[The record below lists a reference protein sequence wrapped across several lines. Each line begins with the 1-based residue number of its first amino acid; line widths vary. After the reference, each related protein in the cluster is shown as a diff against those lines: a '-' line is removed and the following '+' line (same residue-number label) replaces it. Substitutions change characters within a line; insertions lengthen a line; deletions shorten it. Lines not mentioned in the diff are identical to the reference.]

1 MRLLRPQPLLVIS
14 PGLYVPDPPHRYR
27 LTPGYYGTI
36 TNRTEF
42 RHPVAINQAG
52 LRGPA
57 HSAAGPRGRRVL
69 AIGDS
74 FTFGMGVRD
83 EETFIARLPDELRSL
98 GLEAEGLNGGLPGT
112 GIPDV
117 VGWFE
122 RHGVTLEPDL
132 VVVAVFLGND
142 LADAASDREEVVLD
156 EGLIA
161 PKGSATGLRA
171 WLHRH
176 SHLFLLAKNV
186 LSRPGTLP
194 LRRRLGFPDPWILR
208 NMSSEFAIYARTP
221 SATLERAAEASE
233 QAFERLRQLRR
244 ARGFRLAAL
253 LVPGEV
259 QVDPE
264 RWQAALEMLWL
275 EPGALDPQRPTR
287 VFSEMLERVGIP
299 WLDLTAPI
307 AAALAGGETIYYQ
320 RDRHWT
326 ARGHALAARHLA
338 RFLWERGLL
347 LGPGQTDQPV
357 AAGLR
362 VGRLDGRQR
371 DADR

>member
-1 MRLLRPQPLLVIS
+1 M
-14 PGLYVPDPPHRYR
+14 
-27 LTPGYYGTI
+27 
-36 TNRTEF
+36 
-42 RHPVAINQAG
+42 
-52 LRGPA
+52 
-57 HSAAGPRGRRVL
+57 
-69 AIGDS
+69 
-74 FTFGMGVRD
+74 
-83 EETFIARLPDELRSL
+83 
-98 GLEAEGLNGGLPGT
+98 
-112 GIPDV
+112 
-117 VGWFE
+117 
-122 RHGVTLEPDL
+122 
-132 VVVAVFLGND
+132 
-142 LADAASDREEVVLD
+142 
-156 EGLIA
+156 
-161 PKGSATGLRA
+161 
-171 WLHRH
+171 
-176 SHLFLLAKNV
+176 
-186 LSRPGTLP
+186 
-194 LRRRLGFPDPWILR
+194 
-208 NMSSEFAIYARTP
+208 
-221 SATLERAAEASE
+221 
-233 QAFERLRQLRR
+233 
-244 ARGFRLAAL
+244 
-253 LVPGEV
+253 
-259 QVDPE
+259 DPE